1 MARPG
6 GRGRGELKQGC
17 VQRPS
22 QPFVACCMDAGFA
35 AGADGG
41 LNLLA
46 DGSRPSTANHDDEE
60 MRFGGRLPPQSGS
73 QRLPSNWQGGTM
85 SEQIFLKT
93 FLALMDKNT
102 VYADIGP
109 SYPAT
114 GE

>member
-1 MARPG
+1 
-6 GRGRGELKQGC
+6 
-17 VQRPS
+17 
-22 QPFVACCMDAGFA
+22 
-35 AGADGG
+35 
-41 LNLLA
+41 
-46 DGSRPSTANHDDEE
+46 
-60 MRFGGRLPPQSGS
+60 
-73 QRLPSNWQGGTM
+73 M